1 MQKRVVSLW
10 FPKLASNR
18 ILRLNPIDGPFAL
31 VHHEQN
37 ADRLYCLNKAAES
50 AGLHPGM
57 SFSDARAFCPELQS
71 QSTDLFAD
79 RRFLY
84 ALARWARYY
93 CPWVGLDGRDG
104 LQLDI
109 SGCAHL
115 FGGEEKMLTHMQKR
129 LKRTGLQVR
138 ISAADTLGAAW
149 ALSHYA
155 PQNNV
160 ISPPDKTLD
169 FIKDLPIAS
178 LRLTDKDVISFR
190 RLGVHNVGQMLALP
204 RKNINRRFSPD
215 VLEQLDK
222 AMGWQSEKITP
233 VGDPPH
239 FGVRMNLPEPIGLQS
254 DVMLGLERLLERL
267 VSKLTQFEYG
277 ARNLR
282 FVVRKVDQE
291 NEHVDL
297 KLARPMRDPERLL
310 KLFERGVGEIDAGF
324 GIDQIQLRAI
334 LAEPLPVEQIGDS
347 NVQSEDALDDL
358 ISRLGSRI
366 GLDNIVRF
374 TPKPTHIPEQG
385 FAMPAAAWSVPVSDW
400 PETPPRPL
408 RFFAPE
414 MIEGSQRTPPNSFR
428 WRRMLFAVKKASGPE
443 RISPEWWTEDSNWR
457 RGLRDYWRVET
468 QQGQRLWLFF
478 TPQNPAW
485 FVHGEFI

>member
-1 MQKRVVSLW
+1 MSLW

-18 ILRLNPIDGPFAL
+18 FLRLNPIDGPFAL

-37 ADRLYCLNKAAES
+37 TDRLYCLNEAAEH
-50 AGLHPGM
+50 AGLHSGM
-57 SFSDARAFCPELQS
+57 AFSDARAFCPELRS
-71 QSTDLFAD
+71 QSTDLLAD
-79 RRFLY
+79 QRFLY
-84 ALARWARYY
+84 TLARWARCY

-115 FGGEEKMLTHMQKR
+115 FGGEEKMLTHMHNRLQKA
-129 LKRTGLQVR
+129 GLQVR
-138 ISAADTLGAAW
+138 IGAADTLGAAW
-149 ALSHYA
+149 AVSHYA
-155 PQNNV
+155 PQNNIIV
-160 ISPPDKTLD
+160 PPEKTLD
-169 FIKDLPIAS
+169 FIKELPIAS
-178 LRLTDKDVISFR
+178 LRLTERDVINFR
-190 RLGVHNVGQMLALP
+190 RLGVHNIAQMLALP
-204 RKNINRRFSPD
+204 RKNINRRFPPE

-222 AMGWQSEKITP
+222 AMGWQPEKVIP
-233 VGDPPH
+233 VGDPPY
-239 FGVRMNLPEPIGLQS
+239 FGVRMNLPDPIGLQS
-254 DVMLGLERLLERL
+254 DVMLGLERLLVRL
-267 VSKLTQFEYG
+267 VDKFTQFEYG
-277 ARNLR
+277 ARHLR
-282 FVVRKVDQE
+282 FVVRKVDQGS
-291 NEHVDL
+291 EHVDL

-347 NVQSEDALDDL
+347 DIQSEDALDDL

-385 FAMPAAAWSVPVSDW
+385 FSMPAAAWSVPVSDW

-408 RFFAPE
+408 LFFAPE
-414 MIEGSQRTPPNSFR
+414 MIEGRERTPPNAFR
-428 WRRMLFAVKKASGPE
+428 WRRRLFAVKKAIGPE
-443 RISPEWWTEDSNWR
+443 RISPEWWREDSNWR
-457 RGLRDYWRVET
+457 RGLRDYWRIET
-468 QQGQRLWLFF
+468 KQGQRLWLFH
-478 TPQNPAW
+478 TPQSPAW